1 MVGALSYQA
10 ARQPD
15 MRGVPALRRYANGG
29 DVTAAAPTNVSDN
42 GTNSRGALALIAGED
57 PNPDVTERVRA
68 LRDARAILAAGND
81 RQPLAAANPLNGPS
95 QESPLPVPPMLGQMQ
110 ARGLSPT
117 SQELPLPVP
126 PMPPGY
132 VPPQEVPPLASSD
145 QASPQG
151 PSNMGAPPYLPS
163 GQGAG
168 GGGVGGG
175 GAGGGGGG
183 GGGGNDLPTVNVPL
197 LKFAA
202 GMLKGGHSGGFG
214 ADLGSGF
221 EEAGTALQQQRQL
234 EENALLRKAQ
244 MANTAAYQQG
254 VLAVRNQH
262 EDSYAQ
268 GVLARA
274 SAQMASAALMQAR
287 AAMVGAHQPTEGSLL
302 SAAVSGL
309 INSGQI
315 NPETGQPWNATDAFV
330 HIRRQMGGVDD
341 RWDLGNRRLDA
352 QTDYRQWMQA
362 NKVTDE
368 EMQQALRLKG
378 QSERMDPLGKPIGTP
393 LSIDDALAKVRGL
406 RSSGSGSQPVPSGAG
421 QPPASAPVGATPP
434 GLPAGAKK
442 APDGNWYV
450 PNPSGGW
457 LRAVP
462 GGQ

>member
-95 QESPLPVPPMLGQMQ
+95 QD
-110 ARGLSPT
+110 
-117 SQELPLPVP
+117 LPLPVP
-126 PMPPGY
+126 PM
-132 VPPQEVPPLASSD
+132 PPQEVPPLASSD

-163 GQGAG
+163 GQGAGGGGDDVGGAGGGGGGVGGAGGG